1 MIGIFLLASVA
12 LIYLIYDGVVGA
24 GNIEK
29 TGVLPFHTLA
39 LRTLISYLQVAS
51 MIRLYDMKLPA
62 AVDNLITVE
71 TAASSAGDTMV
82 SIDCATNASPLDMF
96 VMKQAIMYLAPFVLT
111 TILALFQCGRRCA
124 GRANHL
130 VALDQFVAS
139 VMIVLNLLYPTLVKR
154 SALMFSCRNIG
165 GHSFLDEVLDVECW
179 KSEHVSAFM
188 TTTLPGAIVFV
199 MGFPPYYH

>member
-39 LRTLISYLQVAS
+39 LRTLISYLQWLLCSTVRHEVAGGGGWS
-51 MIRLYDMKLPA
+51 HYGG
-62 AVDNLITVE
+62 
-71 TAASSAGDTMV
+71 TAFSGAGDTMV
-82 SIDCATNASPLDMF
+82 SIDCATNASPLEMF
-96 VMKQAIMYLAPFVLT
+96 VMKQAIMYLAPLVLT

-165 GHSFLDEVLDVECW
+165 GRSFLDEVLDVECW
-179 KSEHVSAFM
+179 KSEHVSA
-188 TTTLPGAIVFV
+188 L
-199 MGFPPYYH
+199 